1 MCSKVAQIFFTTSGK
16 SSNHL
21 LQFDFSSGS
30 RHVVYKAQS
39 KYLYLVPKLR
49 YPYQSRSWPSSRYPV
64 TTSELPLLLFWTGAP
79 VTGTFLL
86 LNLLWDPEAPVVRLF
101 LLLNRFFLRFFAFWS
116 CSTGIKAKTFIFC
129 MEVHLD
135 TNTQ

>member
-101 LLLNRFFLRFFAFWS
+101 LLLNRFFCVFLLFDPVQLVLKPKPSFFAWKY
-116 CSTGIKAKTFIFC
+116 I
-129 MEVHLD
+129 
-135 TNTQ
+135 